1 MFILWFL
8 LYKLGEEAGNERTG
22 LLIKGQSHEIFL
34 VVLSHQPAR
43 PGPNSEVS
51 RPSEFLFFALS
62 LNESFTNL
70 FSRLHGVPTTV
81 KSFLFFF
88 CFVLGECSGKRC

>member
-51 RPSEFLFFALS
+51 RPSEFMFFALS
-62 LNESFTNL
+62 LNESFANL
-70 FSRLHGVPTTV
+70 FFAAPRCPNHCEVVP
-81 KSFLFFF
+81 FFS
-88 CFVLGECSGKRC
+88 FVLF